1 MSITRDILA
10 TYRSPKAVAIRR
22 QADGPRE
29 DRALAVLMAAC
40 IVAFV
45 AQWPRLSREA
55 HLAET
60 DVMPLIGG
68 AMMGWVFIAPL
79 FFYALAFVSFLIL
92 KALGGMPGGTAAF
105 KARMALFWALL
116 AGSPIILLQGLVA
129 GFIGPG
135 TLNNI
140 IGGLWLIVLLWFWM
154 AGLAAARS
162 EAE

>member
-10 TYRSPKAVAIRR
+10 TYRSPKAVAHRR
-22 QADGPRE
+22 QANGPRE

-40 IVAFV
+40 VVAFI

-55 HLAET
+55 HFAET
-60 DVMPLIGG
+60 DLMPLIGG

-92 KALGGMPGGTAAF
+92 KVLGGTTAF